1 MEAQSMSD
9 DQRWMLVEQIH
20 RAIWH
25 LPAEEQ
31 LLVLDFAWLVIASI
45 ARTEALTAPG
55 GLREEQARQIG
66 QLQAMSDLVA
76 ADVPKLQMEPFDG
89 DLDRLRSDLLQQLN
103 DLGWRSPDT
112 RTHGDE

>member
-1 MEAQSMSD
+1 MSD

-31 LLVLDFAWLVIASI
+31 LLVLDFAWLIVASI
-45 ARTEALTAPG
+45 ARTDALTVPG
-55 GLREEQARQIG
+55 GLPEEQARQIG

-76 ADVPKLQMEPFDG
+76 ADVPQLQMERFEG
-89 DLDRLRSDLLQQLN
+89 DLDRLRRHLLQQLN
-103 DLGWRSPDT
+103 DLGWRPPDT
-112 RTHGDE
+112 PTRGDE